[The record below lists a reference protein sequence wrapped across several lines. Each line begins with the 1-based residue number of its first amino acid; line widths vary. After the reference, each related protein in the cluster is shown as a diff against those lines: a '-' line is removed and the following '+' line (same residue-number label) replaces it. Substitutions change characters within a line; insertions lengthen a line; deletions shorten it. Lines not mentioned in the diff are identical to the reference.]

1 MSVASTSL
9 PFGGTLSEAGLES
22 VLLRVSRDEL
32 TGILT
37 VQGEEDI
44 ISLSIESGA
53 VVGADA
59 LNESLETGLG
69 RTLVD
74 EGLISAEQ
82 LSAVLE
88 SPDRDP
94 GRLSE
99 TLVAGTD
106 LSQDDYLSGLRSYT
120 LELIRRGC
128 SWRRGEYKFF
138 GGDEVA
144 REDGFEPIRAEEVC
158 SADAE
163 PASNLE
169 LEAEPGVADVVAE
182 PVVLHPASLEA
193 TYETPE
199 APAVEESVAAEEP
212 VAAVDL
218 VGLPPADSA
227 AELEAERV
235 GPRQRALRILDR
247 VPEWIGTVLPLAAMV
262 LLVAVLSWGPN
273 LILYPGF
280 WLEPERLAFE
290 QQTRM
295 SVYLK
300 IDRAAKTF
308 FLLEGRFPEDLQT
321 LVARN
326 LLSSG
331 DVVGS
336 GGRLLRYHPG
346 DRGYRIPPAADGI
359 DPGINHPEAI
369 AGDFFLDPEY
379 VVRAS
384 AEVEMPLVLL
394 D

>member
-1 MSVASTSL
+1 MSVASASP
-9 PFGGTLSEAGLES
+9 PFGGSLSEAGLES

-69 RTLVD
+69 RTLVA

-99 TLVAGTD
+99 TLVTGTD
-106 LSQDDYLSGLRSYT
+106 LSQDDYLNGLRSYT
-120 LELIRRGC
+120 LELIRRGF

-158 SADAE
+158 SADAK

-182 PVVLHPASLEA
+182 PVVHHPDSLEA
-193 TYETPE
+193 TCEAPE
-199 APAVEESVAAEEP
+199 APAVEESVAA
-212 VAAVDL
+212 ADL
-218 VGLPPADSA
+218 VGLPPVDSA

-235 GPRQRALRILDR
+235 APRKRALRLLDR

-359 DPGINHPEAI
+359 DPGINQPEAI

-379 VVRAS
+379 VVRVS